1 MRMKFIKDLKMSSK
15 QIQRIRS
22 AILNQREGKFTKEES
37 FDLIID
43 IIKGNKKEKGG
54 KNDKSKIR

>member
-1 MRMKFIKDLKMSSK
+1 MSSK